1 MDNVHSMMELGEELD
16 IKFEELVENCMRSGA
31 IDQNLYLEYDVKR
44 GLRDSNGKGVL
55 TGLTEISD
63 VVAMKR
69 VNGRSY
75 PVEGEL
81 YYQGVNVR
89 DIVSAKGRE
98 RFLFEEATYLLLFG
112 RLPVNDEFENFI
124 KILGGLRELSGQ
136 FVRDVVMK
144 APPANIMN
152 ALQKC
157 IVLLYSY
164 DARPEDIA
172 VSNVLRQSL
181 QLIAKM
187 PMMSVYAYYA
197 YRMFHF
203 DKTLM
208 VRPPK
213 PELSTAENLLYMLR

>member
-1 MDNVHSMMELGEELD
+1 MENIHSMMELGKELD
-16 IKFEELVENCMRSGA
+16 VKFEELVENCMRSGA

-69 VNGRSY
+69 VNGKSY

-89 DIVSAKGRE
+89 DIVSAEDRE

-124 KILGGLRELSGQ
+124 RILGSLRELSGQ

-157 IVLLYSY
+157 PVWSGIW
-164 DARPEDIA
+164 A
-172 VSNVLRQSL
+172 
-181 QLIAKM
+181 
-187 PMMSVYAYYA
+187 
-197 YRMFHF
+197 
-203 DKTLM
+203 
-208 VRPPK
+208 
-213 PELSTAENLLYMLR
+213 